1 MTEVSGYLERRLRGN
16 RNDHLTKLL
25 VSETK
30 DFELIYHSK
39 KGQFVVS
46 FHFVE

>member
-1 MTEVSGYLERRLRGN
+1 MTEVSGYLERRVRGMSQGSL
-16 RNDHLTKLL
+16 DKT
-25 VSETK
+25 ETK
-30 DFELIYHSK
+30 DFAMIYHSK